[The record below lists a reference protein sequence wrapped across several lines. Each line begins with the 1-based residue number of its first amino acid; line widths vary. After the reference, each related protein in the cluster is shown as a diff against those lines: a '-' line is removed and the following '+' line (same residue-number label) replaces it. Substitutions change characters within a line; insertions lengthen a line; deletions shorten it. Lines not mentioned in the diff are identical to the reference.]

1 MTHAYASAELTA
13 GAYLRK
19 RREAARLTI
28 RDVAKVITGL
38 PDGDAGTT
46 DLMLVLDLVEGG
58 NLPCP
63 PELLDNLGHAIRF
76 VPEIYAALL
85 AGTGVPPIC
94 RDCACSWTDPCVHS
108 DGEACAWAQPDLCTA
123 CAVTSGAPAPVRARP
138 PLRVVA

>member
-1 MTHAYASAELTA
+1 MTHAHPPASLAA

-28 RDVAKVITGL
+28 ADVATIITGL
-38 PDGDAGTT
+38 LEDDARTI
-46 DLMLVLDLVEGG
+46 DLMLVLDRVESGDS
-58 NLPCP
+58 PCP